1 MKTSSKMMF
10 LSMLVISTVMVVSSS
25 SWLNMWIG
33 LEINLMSFIPLISS
47 PKNIYLSQST
57 MSYFLIQSM
66 SSMLFITFI
75 LMNKYI
81 FVISEKNITKTMIM
95 LTMMMKM
102 GMPPFH
108 MWFPE
113 IMNKMTWP
121 SCFILMTW
129 QKIAPL
135 FILSEVIYMDK
146 LTTTIIC
153 ASAITGAIG
162 GINQTST
169 RKIMAYSSMNHM
181 SWMVA
186 CAAMFK
192 KSWVTYMMMY
202 IMLMMI
208 ISLIMYNYNIM
219 FINQMNITSFSSNM
233 EKMIIVSM
241 MMSIGGLPP
250 FLGFMPK
257 WIAIQYMIYS
267 KEFMMMMFM
276 IASALITLAYYL
288 RTSLLMNLIMGHS
301 QKWMNLSP
309 TSGYL
314 SSITIL
320 MNMLLPIFILLMNF
334 Y

>member
-1 MKTSSKMMF
+1 MKTSSKMLFM
-10 LSMLVISTVMVVSSS
+10 SMLIISTILVMSSS

-47 PKNIYLSQST
+47 PKNLYLSQST
-57 MSYFLIQSM
+57 MMYFLIQSM

-81 FVISEKNITKTMIM
+81 FSFLSKATVKMLIM
-95 LTMMMKM
+95 VTMMMKM

-113 IMNKMTWP
+113 VMNKMTWP
-121 SCFILMTW
+121 TCMLLMTW
-129 QKIAPL
+129 QKIAPM
-135 FILSEVIYMDK
+135 FIMSSVITMNK
-146 LTTTIIC
+146 LTVTIIC
-153 ASAITGAIG
+153 ASALMGAVG

-192 KSWVTYMMMY
+192 KSWIIYMMMY
-202 IMLMMI
+202 TVLMMI
-208 ISLIMYNYNIM
+208 ISLTMYNYNIM
-219 FINQMNITSFSSNM
+219 YINQLNMNFNKNM
-233 EKMIIVSM
+233 EKMIIISL

-250 FLGFMPK
+250 FLGFLPK
-257 WIAIQYMIYS
+257 LVAIQYMISS
-267 KEFMMMMFM
+267 KEFLMMMLMM
-276 IASALITLAYYL
+276 MSALITLNYYL
-288 RTSLLMNLIMGHS
+288 RVSIVMNMIMSHS
-301 QKWMNLSP
+301 QKWMSFSLTSKKLSALTMLTNL
-309 TSGYL
+309 
-314 SSITIL
+314 
-320 MNMLLPIFILLMNF
+320 MLPAFILLMNF

>member
-10 LSMLVISTVMVVSSS
+10 LLMLIISTVMVLSSS

-47 PKNIYLSQST
+47 PKNIYLSQSA

-81 FVISEKNITKTMIM
+81 FLFSDKNITKTMVM

-121 SCFILMTW
+121 TCLLLMTW

-135 FILSEVIYMDK
+135 FILSEVIYLDK
-146 LTTTIIC
+146 LTTTVIC
-153 ASAITGAIG
+153 LSAIMGAIG

-181 SWMVA
+181 SWMVS

-192 KSWVTYMMMY
+192 KSWIIYMVMY
-202 IMLMMI
+202 TILMMI
-208 ISLIMYNYNIM
+208 VSLIMHNYNIM
-219 FINQMNITSFSSNM
+219 FINQMNITSFYSNM
-233 EKMIIVSM
+233 EKMIIMSM

-267 KEFMMMMFM
+267 KEFIMMMFM
-276 IASALITLAYYL
+276 IASSLITLTYYL
-288 RTSLLMNLIMGHS
+288 RTSLLMNLIMSHS
-301 QKWMNLSP
+301 QKWMNLSM
-309 TSGYL
+309 TSSYI
-314 SSITIL
+314 SFITITS
-320 MNMLLPIFILLMNF
+320 NMLLPISILLMNF